1 MTYTKTTVLPVSPDE
16 AFALI
21 TDPERLRRWQTVS
34 ARVDL
39 RAGGDY
45 RWTVT
50 PGHVAAGTFREV
62 EPGRRVVFGW
72 GWEGNPDLLPDAST
86 VTVTVEPTDG
96 GTQVTLE
103 HDGLTEEQAASHAE
117 GWSHYF
123 ERLETI
129 AATGDAGPDEWSAVP
144 AQLDELSSAEA
155 TLAVLQGVLRNLTV
169 EDQPKQTPCT
179 DFTCHDLA
187 AHLFDGITGL
197 GSMAGVTVTNPGTGS
212 LEHRVATM
220 AAQAIE
226 GWRSRGLDGTVP
238 SPAGGEMPAA
248 MAAGILSVE
257 FLLHGWDFAQASGQE
272 VVVSDEVVD
281 YVRAIA
287 EKLVPGSRERG
298 AFAEE
303 QTPAADASP
312 LERLAAYAGRTPLA
326 A

>member
-1 MTYTKTTVLPVSPDE
+1 MTYTKSTVLPVTPED
-16 AFALI
+16 AFALL
-21 TDPERLRRWQTVS
+21 TEPDRLRRWQTVS

-39 RAGGDY
+39 RAGGEY

-50 PGHVAAGTFREV
+50 PGHIAAGTFREV
-62 EPGRRVVFGW
+62 EPGKRVVFGW

-96 GTQVTLE
+96 GTRVTLD
-103 HDGLTEEQAASHAE
+103 HAGLTEEQAASHAE

-123 ERLETI
+123 ERLEEV
-129 AATGDAGPDEWSAVP
+129 AASGDAGPDTWSAVP
-144 AQLDELSSAEA
+144 AQIDELSSAEA
-155 TLAVLQGVLRNLTV
+155 TLAVLQGVLRKLTV
-169 EDQPKQTPCT
+169 EDQPKQTPCAE
-179 DFTCHDLA
+179 FTCHDLA
-187 AHLFDGITGL
+187 EHLFGSIIRL
-197 GSMAGVTVTNPGTGS
+197 GAMAGVTVTNPESGP

-220 AAQAIE
+220 AAEALE
-226 GWRSRGLDGTVP
+226 GWRARGLDGMVP
-238 SPAGGEMPAA
+238 APGGGEMPAA

-272 VVVSDEVVD
+272 VVVSDEVVE
-281 YVRAIA
+281 YVQSVA
-287 EKLVPGSRERG
+287 EKTVPGAREAG

-303 QTPAADASP
+303 QTPAADAGP